1 MKKLFL
7 SLLAAL
13 SLHAYGDNVYGME
26 NNDTTTIQIIET
38 SDVHGCFFPY
48 DFINRRDLPG
58 SLARVKTYVDR
69 MRAQYGAENVFLLDN
84 GDILQGQPI
93 CYYYNYVATGQT
105 NIAAQCTNY
114 LQYDAQTLG
123 NHDVETGHGVYDK
136 WIRESHAP
144 VLGANVIDTR
154 TGKPYTLPYRVLCK
168 DGKVKVAI
176 IGMIT
181 PAIPSW
187 LKENLWSGL
196 RFDDMV
202 ATARRTIQEVK
213 DREHPDVIVG
223 LFHSGWDG
231 GIVTKDYTE
240 DASRRVAEEVAGFDV
255 VLFGHDHRPHQSV
268 VENGK
273 GRRWSAWTR
282 PTTRARWPWPQSN
295 SWRETDNGAWPRRRE
310 ASWMWP
316 TWSPT
321 RDIWTISQRPSTA

>member
-114 LQYDAQTLG
+114 LHLYGFTTAYNILG
-123 NHDVETGHGVYDK
+123 
-136 WIRESHAP
+136 
-144 VLGANVIDTR
+144 
-154 TGKPYTLPYRVLCK
+154 
-168 DGKVKVAI
+168 
-176 IGMIT
+176 
-181 PAIPSW
+181 
-187 LKENLWSGL
+187 
-196 RFDDMV
+196 
-202 ATARRTIQEVK
+202 
-213 DREHPDVIVG
+213 
-223 LFHSGWDG
+223 
-231 GIVTKDYTE
+231 
-240 DASRRVAEEVAGFDV
+240 
-255 VLFGHDHRPHQSV
+255 
-268 VENGK
+268 
-273 GRRWSAWTR
+273 
-282 PTTRARWPWPQSN
+282 
-295 SWRETDNGAWPRRRE
+295 
-310 ASWMWP
+310 
-316 TWSPT
+316 
-321 RDIWTISQRPSTA
+321 

>member
-154 TGKPYTLPYRVLCK
+154 TGKPYTLPYCVLCK

-202 ATARRTIQEVK
+202 ATARKTHFKPGYCRIAIEATVTLLGFFMDGTENHPGGEGSGASGR
-213 DREHPDVIVG
+213 DRRPLPLGMGRRHR
-223 LFHSGWDG
+223 DG
-231 GIVTKDYTE
+231 GLYGG
-240 DASRRVAEEVAGFDV
+240 RLAE
-255 VLFGHDHRPHQSV
+255 
-268 VENGK
+268 
-273 GRRWSAWTR
+273 GRR
-282 PTTRARWPWPQSN
+282 
-295 SWRETDNGAWPRRRE
+295 GGGG
-310 ASWMWP
+310 
-316 TWSPT
+316 
-321 RDIWTISQRPSTA
+321 I

>member
-154 TGKPYTLPYRVLCK
+154 TGKPYTLPIACCAR
-168 DGKVKVAI
+168 
-176 IGMIT
+176 
-181 PAIPSW
+181 
-187 LKENLWSGL
+187 
-196 RFDDMV
+196 
-202 ATARRTIQEVK
+202 TAR
-213 DREHPDVIVG
+213 
-223 LFHSGWDG
+223 
-231 GIVTKDYTE
+231 
-240 DASRRVAEEVAGFDV
+240 
-255 VLFGHDHRPHQSV
+255 
-268 VENGK
+268 
-273 GRRWSAWTR
+273 
-282 PTTRARWPWPQSN
+282 
-295 SWRETDNGAWPRRRE
+295 
-310 ASWMWP
+310 
-316 TWSPT
+316 
-321 RDIWTISQRPSTA
+321 

>member
-154 TGKPYTLPYRVLCK
+154 TGKPYILPYRVLCK

-231 GIVTKDYTE
+231 GIVTEDYTE
-240 DASRRVAEEVAGFDV
+240 DASRRVGS
-255 VLFGHDHRPHQSV
+255 G
-268 VENGK
+268 G
-273 GRRWSAWTR
+273 
-282 PTTRARWPWPQSN
+282 
-295 SWRETDNGAWPRRRE
+295 
-310 ASWMWP
+310 
-316 TWSPT
+316 
-321 RDIWTISQRPSTA
+321 I